1 MEEGWTK
8 LTISQLHLKYHY
20 SSYFHA
26 NTIPKTKPYPAATK
40 KLISLMSIVRPTS
53 KLKDLGNV
61 ITNLFRFFNF

>member
-53 KLKDLGNV
+53 
-61 ITNLFRFFNF
+61 